1 MLDVYKNNYSTNQKK
16 EQGKWINKK
25 WLVNLKQQSQKNNID
40 DYQRG
45 EVAGLNFA
53 LLLLAELD
61 EPEKPVVPQFVADWI
76 EWCKKNKITFLGA
89 DTAICNNKNIRSLDA
104 AGWAW
109 KNQETYAKAWFH
121 GYEIEKEKLYTVE
134 IPNPND
140 SGYSKIYL
148 AKNKDGKVELFTWS
162 GYTSIE
168 FADNW
173 KQEEKAQLT
182 EAEIKEDFAWLWQ
195 FAKEVEQWNQEH

>member
-1 MLDVYKNNYSTNQKK
+1 MNKQEVISKLKSAIPKNN
-16 EQGKWINKK
+16 
-25 WLVNLKQQSQKNNID
+25 VD
-40 DYQRG
+40 DYQKG
-45 EVAGLNFA
+45 ETAGLNFA

-76 EWCKKNKITFLGA
+76 EWCKKNKITLLGA

-104 AGWAW
+104 SGWAM
-109 KNQETYAKAWFH
+109 KNQETFVKAWIY
-121 GYEIEKEKLYTVE
+121 GYEVEEEKLYTVE

-173 KQEEKAQLT
+173 KQEENAQLT
-182 EAEIKEDFAWLWQ
+182 EAEIKKDFEWAWQ
-195 FAKEVEQWNQEH
+195 FAEEVEE